1 MYLLR
6 HGQSEFNVIYGKTR
20 KDPGIRDPKLTPL
33 GKNQAL
39 HAAKSLE
46 QLGLKKILS
55 SPYRRALETA
65 TIVARHLDLNIT
77 ATPLLGEHA
86 VFNCDIGSPKSTLCV
101 DFPHVA
107 FLDPVT
113 ENWWP
118 DLEEDTLSLNRRCKG
133 FRRFASNYDV
143 NTVVVSHWG
152 FIRCLTNIRA
162 KNCGI
167 LHFST
172 TSQHPGG
179 GTVVSNCDPC

>member
-39 HAAKSLE
+39 NAAKSLE
-46 QLGLKKILS
+46 KLGLRKILS

-65 TIVARHLDLNIT
+65 TIVARHLDLKIT
-77 ATPLLGEHA
+77 AWPILGEHA
-86 VFNCDIGSPKSTLCV
+86 VFKCDVGSPKSRLCA
-101 DFPHVA
+101 DFPHVN
-107 FLDPVT
+107 FLELVT

-118 DLEEDTLSLNRRCKG
+118 DREENTLSLNHRCKE
-133 FRRFASNYDV
+133 FRRHAGDYDV
-143 NTVVVSHWG
+143 NTIVVTHWG

-167 LHFST
+167 LHFNT

-179 GTVVSNCDPC
+179 GTVVSNCNSC

>member
-1 MYLLR
+1 M
-6 HGQSEFNVIYGKTR
+6 IYGKTR

-39 HAAKSLE
+39 NAAKSLE
-46 QLGLKKILS
+46 KLGLRKILS

-65 TIVARHLDLNIT
+65 TIVARHLDLKIT
-77 ATPLLGEHA
+77 AWPILGEHA
-86 VFNCDIGSPKSTLCV
+86 VFKCDVGSPKSRLCA
-101 DFPHVA
+101 DFPHVN
-107 FLDPVT
+107 FLELVT

-118 DLEEDTLSLNRRCKG
+118 DREENTLSLNHRCKE
-133 FRRFASNYDV
+133 FRRHAGDYDV
-143 NTVVVSHWG
+143 NTIVVTHWG

-167 LHFST
+167 LHFNT

-179 GTVVSNCDPC
+179 GTVVSNCNSC